1 MRITKQ
7 FKESLSSLLSLM
19 AILLSPSISC
29 LITILSFSLNS
40 SKLVRELGFLLHKEN
55 TVFRLTAPWSFY
67 FQTHN
72 LPTSISMP
80 LEKAMAPHSSTV
92 AWKIPWT
99 EEPGGLQSMGLLE
112 SDTTEQLY
120 FHFSLS
126 CTGEG
131 NGNPLQCSCLEN
143 FEHYFA
149 NVWDECNCV
158 VVGALFGIAYLW
170 EWNENWP
177 FPVLWPLLSF
187 PNLLA
192 VDGNVGKTCMAWI
205 CCCCC

>member
-1 MRITKQ
+1 MLKSTNSQPNEDHQAIQRKSFITSISHGY
-7 FKESLSSLLSLM
+7 FTFSIHLMSHNHSLLLPK
-19 AILLSPSISC
+19 LL
-29 LITILSFSLNS
+29 
-40 SKLVRELGFLLHKEN
+40 KLVRELGFLLHKEN

-72 LPTSISMP
+72 LPTSISIP

-99 EEPGGLQSMGLLE
+99 EEPGRLQSMGLLE
-112 SDTTEQLY
+112 SDMTERLY

-143 FEHYFA
+143 PR
-149 NVWDECNCV
+149 DR
-158 VVGALFGIAYLW
+158 GAWWAAISGVAQSQTRL
-170 EWNENWP
+170 
-177 FPVLWPLLSF
+177 
-187 PNLLA
+187 
-192 VDGNVGKTCMAWI
+192 K
-205 CCCCC
+205 